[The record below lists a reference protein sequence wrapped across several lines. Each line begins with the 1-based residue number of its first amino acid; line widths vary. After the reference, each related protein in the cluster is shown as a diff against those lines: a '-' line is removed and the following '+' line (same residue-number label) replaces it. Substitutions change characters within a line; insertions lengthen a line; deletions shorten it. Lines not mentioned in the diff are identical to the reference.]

1 MRHPCLFAVLAALCA
16 ACSQKAPPMT
26 EAQLIGKWSCDPSKR
41 QVSDGEY
48 ETISTIEYR
57 ADRTYQGVV
66 TFSYSASK
74 NVIGYLAVRAHEEG
88 TWRIDGDELEF
99 TNLVFEV
106 LSTSNPRFG
115 PKQAQAVEA
124 GLPPS
129 DGVRREWIRA
139 FDGKQRTMDETGF
152 LGAWIGEPWACSK
165 L

>member
-1 MRHPCLFAVLAALCA
+1 
-16 ACSQKAPPMT
+16 
-26 EAQLIGKWSCDPSKR
+26 
-41 QVSDGEY
+41 
-48 ETISTIEYR
+48 
-57 ADRTYQGVV
+57 
-66 TFSYSASK
+66 
-74 NVIGYLAVRAHEEG
+74 VRAHEEG

-139 FDGKQRTMDETGF
+139 FDGKQRTMDDTGF
-152 LGAWIGEPWACSK
+152 LGGWIGEPWACNK